1 MNFERE
7 LKREL
12 LPYILFE
19 KYSNIL
25 ALEMARPGK
34 QHCAGCIGTLSFPIA
49 SCAST
54 VHLWTAAA
62 LCLRIVRPTVCA

>member
-1 MNFERE
+1 VNFERE

-34 QHCAGCIGTLSFPIA
+34 
-49 SCAST
+49 
-54 VHLWTAAA
+54 
-62 LCLRIVRPTVCA
+62 